1 MPKIPTFE
9 SRSRPTA
16 EVASIKSNIQLS
28 PTDSTAAALSKVAS
42 SMEDYYIKQ
51 RDNVE
56 KLEAKKKY
64 LELKGKSDLIIE
76 KNKNNADEFGAIS
89 SYTEEFNSLKTQE
102 LSKVQ
107 NRRVKKKL
115 EEYLALEEVE
125 GISTIKKNSFDAFEK
140 DSTSIYNT
148 EQETLAGKY
157 TIETDPNKKDLIIKQ
172 RKESAIEFNN
182 MHQLGKAALDK
193 ELKKID
199 NDSILFDVD
208 VLMSRKQYGA
218 AKAMLSDPKNLSK
231 IDNEQRQKKLIAIE
245 KESAELN
252 ENNYY
257 ASNLLKGNNVLIG
270 AKFTSTTEKKAIQH
284 TERILFSSAEKQQ
297 KNPEETFAIVDGVM
311 SQNGI
316 VSPTYKD
323 LMEAGYNTGSITTFD
338 SAADIPTTLIQAV
351 KAAETADKFGRLN
364 VYTNKEQ
371 ERFYKNI
378 VLLKKVKGFDDYQA
392 IKQAKEFEQNYDANL
407 LKGSNKQ
414 RGKTFEEIEQKF
426 SDSKS
431 SNINELRG
439 YAGQLYDMYIMLGI
453 DDNKARKQV
462 VEDIKKN
469 VTEIDNHSY
478 LKRDI
483 VAFQAI
489 DGIDNLPVY
498 KKYIIK
504 NNMDKDED
512 PDDYYLRHN
521 GGGQF
526 EIRRRV
532 DLSTVYNKE
541 NKEMIFYAKDL
552 LKLKEQQTEEFKKDI
567 LEQQIKTQELRI
579 FEVEQE
585 TMMP

>member
-28 PTDSTAAALSKVAS
+28 PTATPAAALAKVAS

-284 TERILFSSAEKQQ
+284 TERILFSSAQ
-297 KNPEETFAIVDGVM
+297 KNKLNEEQTFAYIDETM
-311 SQNGI
+311 AKNGI

-323 LMEAGYNTGSITTFD
+323 LMESGYNAGSTTTFD
-338 SAADIPTTLIQAV
+338 SVADIPSPLIQAV
-351 KAAETADKFGRLN
+351 KAAETADKLGRLN

-439 YAGQLYDMYIMLGI
+439 YAGQLYDMYIMLGVG
-453 DDNKARKQV
+453 DKKARDQV
-462 VEDIKKN
+462 VKDMEKN
-469 VTEIDNHSY
+469 IIEVDNHSY

-483 VAFQAI
+483 VPFQVI
-489 DGIDNLPVY
+489 DGIENVPVY
-498 KKYIIK
+498 KEYIIK
-504 NNMDKDED
+504 NNLPENED
-512 PDDYYLRHN
+512 ADDYYLRHN

-532 DLSTVYNKE
+532 DLAPVYNKD
-541 NKEMIFYAKDL
+541 NKAMIFYAKDL
-552 LKLKEQQTEEFKKDI
+552 LEIKKNQTEEFKKDI
-567 LEQQIKTQELRI
+567 IKQQAKMQEGSLFALEQQAT
-579 FEVEQE
+579 
-585 TMMP
+585 TP

>member
-28 PTDSTAAALSKVAS
+28 PTASTAAALSKVAS

-140 DSTSIYNT
+140 DSTSIYST
-148 EQETLAGKY
+148 EQETLAGEY
-157 TIETDPNKKDLIIKQ
+157 TLETDPVKKDLIIKK

-182 MHQLGKAALDK
+182 MHQLGKAALDE

-199 NDSILFDVD
+199 NDSILFDVN

-218 AKAMLSDPKNLSK
+218 AKAILSDPKNLSK
-231 IDNEQRQKKLIAIE
+231 INNKQRQEKLIAIE

>member
-28 PTDSTAAALSKVAS
+28 PTATPAAALAKVAS

-64 LELKGKSDLIIE
+64 LELKGKSDLIIQ
-76 KNKNNADEFGAIS
+76 KNKNNADEFAAIS

-115 EEYLALEEVE
+115 EELLALEEVE
-125 GISTIKKNSFDAFEK
+125 GISTIKKNSFNAFEK

-148 EQETLAGKY
+148 EQETLAAQR
-157 TIETDPNKKDLIIKQ
+157 TIETDPVKKELLIKK

-208 VLMSRKQYGA
+208 VLISRKQYGA
-218 AKAMLSDPKNLSK
+218 AKALLSDPKNLSK
-231 IDNEQRQKKLIAIE
+231 IDNEQRQKKIIQIE
-245 KESAELN
+245 KEGAELN
-252 ENNYY
+252 ENNFY
-257 ASNLLKGNNVLIG
+257 AANLIKGNNVLIG
-270 AKFTSTTEKKAIQH
+270 ANYKNTTEKKAIQH
-284 TERILFSSAEKQQ
+284 TENILVSQAQ
-297 KNPEETFAIVDGVM
+297 KNKLSLEQIFAFVDETMAK
-311 SQNGI
+311 NGI
-316 VSPTYKD
+316 VSPSYKD
-323 LMEAGYNTGSITTFD
+323 FMEAGYNAGSTTTFD
-338 SAADIPTTLIQAV
+338 SAADIPPTLVQAV
-351 KAAETADKFGRLN
+351 KIAETADKTGRLN
-364 VYTNKEQ
+364 VYTNPEQ

-378 VLLKKVKGFDDYQA
+378 IVLKKIKGLDDYQS
-392 IKQAKEFEQNYDANL
+392 IKQAKEFEKNYDANII
-407 LKGSNKQ
+407 KGASKQ
-414 RGKTFEEIEQKF
+414 RGKTFEEIESKF
-426 SDSKS
+426 KDSKS
-431 SNINELRG
+431 TNINELRG
-439 YAGQLYDMYIMLGI
+439 YAGQLYNMYVMLGVG
-453 DDNKARKQV
+453 DKKARDQV
-462 VEDIKKN
+462 VKDLETNII
-469 VTEIDNHSY
+469 EIDNHSY
-478 LKRDI
+478 LRRDI

-489 DGIDNLPVY
+489 DGIDNVPVY

-504 NNMDKDED
+504 NNMDKGED

-532 DLSTVYNKE
+532 DLSPVYDKDA
-541 NKEMIFYAKDL
+541 KPMIFYAKDL
-552 LKLKEQQTEEFKKDI
+552 QQLKQQQTEEFKKDI
-567 LEQQIKTQELRI
+567 LEQQRKTQELRR
-579 FEVEQE
+579 FVTEQE
-585 TMMP
+585 TYIP

>member
-28 PTDSTAAALSKVAS
+28 PTATPAAALSKVAS

>member
-1 MPKIPTFE
+1 
-9 SRSRPTA
+9 
-16 EVASIKSNIQLS
+16 
-28 PTDSTAAALSKVAS
+28 
-42 SMEDYYIKQ
+42 
-51 RDNVE
+51 
-56 KLEAKKKY
+56 
-64 LELKGKSDLIIE
+64 
-76 KNKNNADEFGAIS
+76 
-89 SYTEEFNSLKTQE
+89 
-102 LSKVQ
+102 
-107 NRRVKKKL
+107 
-115 EEYLALEEVE
+115 
-125 GISTIKKNSFDAFEK
+125 
-140 DSTSIYNT
+140 
-148 EQETLAGKY
+148 
-157 TIETDPNKKDLIIKQ
+157 
-172 RKESAIEFNN
+172 

-231 IDNEQRQKKLIAIE
+231 VDNEQRQKKLITIE

-284 TERILFSSAEKQQ
+284 TERILFSSAQ
-297 KNPEETFAIVDGVM
+297 KNKLNEEQTFAYIDETM
-311 SQNGI
+311 AKNGI

-323 LMEAGYNTGSITTFD
+323 LMESGYNTGSITTFD

-351 KAAETADKFGRLN
+351 KAAETADKLGRLN

-489 DGIDNLPVY
+489 DGIDNVPVY

-521 GGGQF
+521 GSGQF

-532 DLSTVYNKE
+532 DLSTVYNKD
-541 NKEMIFYAKDL
+541 NKPMIFYAKDL

-579 FEVEQE
+579 FKVEQE